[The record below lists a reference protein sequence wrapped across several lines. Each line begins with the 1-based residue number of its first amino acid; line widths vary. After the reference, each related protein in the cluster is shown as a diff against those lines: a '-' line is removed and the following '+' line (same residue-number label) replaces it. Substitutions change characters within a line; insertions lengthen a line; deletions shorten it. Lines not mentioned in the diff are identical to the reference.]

1 MDFIIFPANKFN
13 TIMEHSQKTEAPAKM
28 AKEDHSKMD
37 HGSMQHGD
45 NPSMGMEGH
54 NHHAMMI
61 ADFKKR
67 FYVVLILTIPIMLL
81 SIMIQKFMGV
91 DWQFTGSK
99 YILLTLSSVV
109 FFYGGWPFFKGL
121 VTEIRTKNPGMM
133 FLIGFAITVA
143 YIYSVAVVF
152 GLEGMDFFWELA
164 TLILIMLLGHLIE
177 MKSIAGAS
185 KELELLV
192 QLMPA
197 DAHMVMPDMV
207 HDVKTDTLKENDIIL
222 VKPGEK
228 VAADGIIL
236 EGESYLNE
244 SMITGESKPVQKI
257 KGQKVIAGSING
269 NGSLKVTVS
278 HASKDSYISQLVKLV
293 DDAQKSKSKTQLLAD
308 TAAKW
313 LTVIAIV
320 AGIGTF
326 LFWYLTGETL
336 AFAMERMV
344 TVIVIC
350 CPHALGLAVP
360 LVVAK
365 STAISAK
372 NGLLIKNR
380 IAFENSRKI
389 TTIVFDKT
397 GTLTV
402 GKFEVSKIVSL
413 KKEITED
420 EIIRIASALEQ
431 QSEHPIATGILLK
444 AKDLSVDVPSTEN
457 FKAITG
463 KGIEATVEGKKVM
476 VVSPGYLKEIK
487 MAVPDDF
494 KADDTET
501 VVFLIINNELAG
513 YIALSD
519 EIRPESAEAIKTLKE
534 NHIKSILLTGD
545 NSKVAKSVSDRLGL
559 DSFIA
564 EVLPDQKLEKI
575 KELQSKGEFVAMTG
589 DGVNDAPALAQADV
603 GIAVG
608 SGSDIAAE
616 TAGIVLVNS
625 NPKDIV
631 NLILFGKATHRKMI
645 QNLIWAT
652 GYNIVALPLAAGVLY
667 EWHIL
672 LTPAIGAAL
681 MAASTVVVAVNAS
694 MLRLK
699 DEPKSDSKGEPQQE
713 AKAENKDE
721 AKDDSQTE
729 AKDESKPE
737 AKSEPQ
743 SVGKVE
749 PMPETKNDSQPEAKD
764 ESIQEA
770 KSEPQ
775 TESKDESMNETKD
788 DSQPEAKDEAKAKDD
803 SQPEAKDEIIPEE
816 KDETETKGG
825 NKLEENT
832 KTPSS
837 VSPEI
842 VKRVHE
848 FYEELGSED
857 VRAVM
862 DMEKAEH
869 EIQEAETKAEAHP
882 ITKSKHKSKEEPAIE
897 TDKSSDSTPELVTRV
912 HELYEKL
919 GREDVSAVQ
928 NLDEKGPDILKP
940 EDKVESKTADNTEPK
955 IDVKVDLKPAV
966 KVESKIEA
974 KDELKHVD
982 NAEHHPDAKAK
993 AKPEEKAGH
1002 PHETKAKTNP
1012 KVKTGHKNVVKAKP
1026 MPGSKK

>member
-1 MDFIIFPANKFN
+1 
-13 TIMEHSQKTEAPAKM
+13 MENPKQPEAPAKK
-28 AKEDHSKMD
+28 ATEDHSKMD
-37 HGSMQHGD
+37 HGSMKQED

-67 FYVVLILTIPIMLL
+67 FYLVLILTVPIMLL
-81 SIMIQKFMGV
+81 SAMIQKFMGV

-99 YILLTLSSVV
+99 YILLALSTVV

-121 VTEIRTKNPGMM
+121 VTEIKTKNPGMM
-133 FLIGFAITVA
+133 FLIGFAITAA

-164 TLILIMLLGHLIE
+164 TLILIMLLGHWIE

-244 SMITGESKPVQKI
+244 SMITGESKPVQKV

-269 NGSLKVTVS
+269 NGSIKVTVS

-308 TAAKW
+308 KAAKW
-313 LTVIAIV
+313 LTIIAIV

-326 LFWYLTGETL
+326 LFWFLTGETL

-413 KKEITED
+413 KKELTED
-420 EIIRIASALEQ
+420 EIIRLASALEQ

-444 AKDLSVDVPSTEN
+444 AKNLSVNIPSAEN

-463 KGIEATVEGKKVM
+463 KGIEATVEGKKVL
-476 VVSPGYLKEIK
+476 VVSPGYLKENKI
-487 MAVPDDF
+487 AVPDDF

-501 VVFLIINNELAG
+501 VVFVIINNELAG

-545 NSKVAKSVSDRLGL
+545 NSKVAKSVSDKLGL

-564 EVLPDQKLEKI
+564 EVLPDQKLDKI
-575 KELQSKGEFVAMTG
+575 KELQGKGEFVAMTG

-631 NLILFGKATHRKMI
+631 NLILFGKTTHRKMI

-652 GYNIVALPLAAGVLY
+652 GYNIVALPLAAGILY
-667 EWHIL
+667 SWKIL
-672 LTPAIGAAL
+672 LTPAMGAVF
-681 MAASTVVVAVNAS
+681 MSVSTVIVAVNAS

-699 DEPKSDSKGEPQQE
+699 DEPKSDSKAEPQTE
-713 AKAENKDE
+713 AKGENKDE
-721 AKDDSQTE
+721 ANTKDESQPE

-743 SVGKVE
+743 SEGKEE
-749 PMPETKNDSQPEAKD
+749 PMPEAT
-764 ESIQEA
+764 
-770 KSEPQ
+770 
-775 TESKDESMNETKD
+775 D
-788 DSQPEAKDEAKAKDD
+788 DSQPEVKDEAKAKDD
-803 SQPEAKDEIIPEE
+803 SQPEAKDESKPEAKSE
-816 KDETETKGG
+816 PQSEGKDEPMPEVNAETKPETKAEPQPEVKDETETKAGVRS
-825 NKLEENT
+825 EENT
-832 KTPSS
+832 NIPST
-837 VSPEI
+837 VTPEI

-848 FYEELGSED
+848 FYEELGRED

-862 DMEKAEH
+862 DMEKTEP
-869 EIQEAETKAEAHP
+869 EVQKP
-882 ITKSKHKSKEEPAIE
+882 EEKVEP
-897 TDKSSDSTPELVTRV
+897 
-912 HELYEKL
+912 
-919 GREDVSAVQ
+919 
-928 NLDEKGPDILKP
+928 KP
-940 EDKVESKTADNTEPK
+940 EDNSGTKLEDDTRHQHKDQVEHRPDGKDKPK
-955 IDVKVDLKPAV
+955 HDV
-966 KVESKIEA
+966 
-974 KDELKHVD
+974 
-982 NAEHHPDAKAK
+982 
-993 AKPEEKAGH
+993 KAGH
-1002 PHETKAKTNP
+1002 PHDTKAKTIP
-1012 KVKTGHKNVVKAKP
+1012 KVKTGHKHVVKAKSK
-1026 MPGSKK
+1026 PGSKK